1 MKRYQEKH
9 IKSKK
14 NRDAILKIIRKW
26 KNLINKNPSS

>member
-14 NRDAILKIIRKW
+14 NRDVILKIIQRW
-26 KNLINKNPSS
+26 KNLINENHLS